1 MNETPR
7 QSHITGIW
15 IASVGVFILS
25 FDALLVRLA
34 DAPAWDVVFWRGWF
48 MFASLLAVLVVRHD
62 SQPIPTAWN
71 HRIAAIAVAACMSVN
86 AIFFVLSVM
95 TTRVAN
101 TVVIF
106 AIAPFFAAIFSR
118 LFLKE
123 WVPLRTWIAI
133 AVATLGVTVVFAGS
147 MGKGHVVGDLL
158 ALLIAVSVGASLTIL
173 RRYPDLQ
180 RIPLICGGG
189 AIAGLVAWPFAD
201 PFTLSIT
208 SYATLAVMGLV
219 QMPLALL
226 LITSATRHLPA
237 PEVSLFILIE
247 TVMGPIWV
255 WWVMGEQP
263 PELTLIGGAGILAAI
278 AINSVLA
285 LRQLQTKRLELE
297 AAGD

>member
-1 MNETPR
+1 MNSSPHN
-7 QSHITGIW
+7 SHLTGIW
-15 IASVGVFILS
+15 TAGAGVLVLS

-48 MFASLLAVLVVRHD
+48 MFASLFAVLAIRR
-62 SQPIPTAWN
+62 SGQPIPSAWN
-71 HRIAAIAVAACMSVN
+71 HRIAALAVAVCMSIN

-123 WVPLRTWIAI
+123 LVPLRTWIAI
-133 AVATLGVTVVFAGS
+133 IVATLGVMVVFAGS
-147 MGKGHVVGDLL
+147 MGKGNMTGDLL
-158 ALLIAVSVGASLTIL
+158 ALLIAVSVGVSLTIL
-173 RRYPDLQ
+173 RRYPELQ

-201 PFTLSIT
+201 PFALSTT

-219 QMPLALL
+219 QMPLALVM
-226 LITSATRHLPA
+226 ITSATRHLPA

-255 WWVMGEQP
+255 WWVVGEQP
-263 PELTLIGGAGILAAI
+263 PELTVLGGAGILAAI
-278 AINSVLA
+278 TINSVLT
-285 LRQLQTKRLELE
+285 LRQLRGRKVGL
-297 AAGD
+297 